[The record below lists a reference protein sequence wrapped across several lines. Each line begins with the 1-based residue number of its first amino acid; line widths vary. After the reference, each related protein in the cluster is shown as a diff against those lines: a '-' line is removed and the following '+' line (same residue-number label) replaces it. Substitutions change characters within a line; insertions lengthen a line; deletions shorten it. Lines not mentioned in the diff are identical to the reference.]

1 MTAHEEPGRGPEPV
15 PETGGGRRP
24 AWAEHVRPATLR
36 RAVRVTAT
44 VERGRV
50 EVRTELTGL
59 GGADGAPE
67 GVEAV
72 GMVHRAVFDR
82 AAGRAAAETDMSD
95 LATVAADATA
105 DYTRPARMVVDGD
118 SVYTQVGPLA
128 GELGLSPGSWIRRDL
143 DSVLDQGI
151 DSETAALLFAPLGM
165 IEVLVTPVRAIRVV
179 GEGVA
184 GGVDAVHIAA
194 TLDLAAARVLDPERS
209 GRDTFTARLH
219 AAGVGDLPVDV
230 WIDAGQV
237 LRRLEVRLDHELVGG
252 SGPEGLTTTF
262 ELHDVGVDP
271 GITPPE
277 PADVVDASEVV
288 RRPGR

>member
-1 MTAHEEPGRGPEPV
+1 MTSRSESGRGREPGHEAGRGQ
-15 PETGGGRRP
+15 RP
-24 AWAEHVRPATLR
+24 AWAEHVGPSTLR
-36 RAVRVTAT
+36 RAVRATAT

-67 GVEAV
+67 GIEAV

-82 AAGRAAAETDMSD
+82 RAGRAAAETDMSD

-128 GELGLSPGSWIRRDL
+128 GELGLSPESWVRRDL
-143 DSVLDQGI
+143 DSVLDRGI
-151 DSETAALLFAPLGM
+151 DSETAALLLAPLGM
-165 IEVLVTPVRAIRVV
+165 IEVLLTPVRAIRVV
-179 GEGVA
+179 GDGVA
-184 GGVDAVHIAA
+184 GGVDAVHLAA
-194 TLDLAAARVLDPERS
+194 TLDLVAARALDPEPS
-209 GRDTFTARLH
+209 GSDTFTARLH

-230 WIDAGQV
+230 WLDAGRV
-237 LRRLEVRLDHELVGG
+237 LRRLAVRLDRGLVGG

-271 GITPPE
+271 GISPPE
-277 PADVVDASEVV
+277 PADVVDAAEVA
-288 RRPGR
+288 RRSGP